1 MKRLLGL
8 VLVSALLVTG
18 CGETEEEKRFRA
30 ELIDKALNDE
40 TRKQGE
46 AFLQENAKRDGVT
59 VMPSG
64 VQYEVLQAGT
74 GRSPRL
80 QDVVLVNYEGK
91 RVDDVVFD
99 SSYQRGK
106 PSEFPLKSVI
116 RGWKET
122 LPKMKEGAVWNV
134 YVPAD
139 LAYGAT
145 SPNEIIPANS
155 ALVFKIELLEVKDT
169 ATE

>member
-1 MKRLLGL
+1 MKRVFGL
-8 VLVSALLVTG
+8 VLVSALLLTG

-46 AFLQENAKRDGVT
+46 AFLAENAKREAVT
-59 VMPSG
+59 TMPSG
-64 VQYEVLQAGT
+64 VQYEIVKAGT

-80 QDVVLVNYEGK
+80 QDTVVVHYEGK
-91 RVDDVVFD
+91 RVDGGVFD
-99 SSYQRGK
+99 SSYKRDK

-116 RGWKET
+116 RGWKEA
-122 LPKMKEGAVWNV
+122 LPKMKEGSIWNI

-139 LAYGAT
+139 LAYGCYQSKSGHT
-145 SPNEIIPANS
+145 GKFS
-155 ALVFKIELLEVKDT
+155 ADL
-169 ATE
+169 

>member
-1 MKRLLGL
+1 MKRLFGL

-18 CGETEEEKRFRA
+18 CGESEEEKRFRA
-30 ELIDKALNDE
+30 KLIDKALNDE

-46 AFLQENAKRDGVT
+46 AFLAENAKRDGVT

-64 VQYEVLQAGT
+64 LQYEIVQAGT
-74 GRSPRL
+74 GRSPRIL
-80 QDVVLVNYEGK
+80 DTVVVNYEGK

-106 PSEFPLKSVI
+106 PSEFPVNGVI
-116 RGWKET
+116 RGWIET
-122 LPKMKEGAVWNV
+122 LPKMKEGGIWNI
-134 YVPAD
+134 YLPAD

-145 SPNEIIPANS
+145 SPNPSIPANS
-155 ALVFKIELLEVKDT
+155 ALIFKIELLEVKER
-169 ATE
+169 AAE